1 MRGGIIAARA
11 GLAGEEQ
18 AIVHRRGEL
27 GTAVSLARQGIRVGA
42 ARERVDAPT
51 MKLQRLH
58 QNRCRAF
65 HDPEFWK
72 ALAIA
77 RKWEDTNAWRF
88 HWHRFLSLVPRP
100 RGAPPTSPFSN
111 LGRSAF
117 FCPAPALRDFWFPS
131 SAPPTGDPW
140 GSAADDRSALVGEHH
155 PARWFEEHWSR
166 VSVTDQDCSAP
177 RPMQLSV

>member
-42 ARERVDAPT
+42 ARERVDTPT

-77 RKWEDTNAWRF
+77 RK
-88 HWHRFLSLVPRP
+88 
-100 RGAPPTSPFSN
+100 
-111 LGRSAF
+111 
-117 FCPAPALRDFWFPS
+117 
-131 SAPPTGDPW
+131 
-140 GSAADDRSALVGEHH
+140 
-155 PARWFEEHWSR
+155 SR
-166 VSVTDQDCSAP
+166 K
-177 RPMQLSV
+177 

>member
-27 GTAVSLARQGIRVGA
+27 GTAVSLARQCIRVGA

-88 HWHRFLSLVPRP
+88 HWHRFIDHLADGKDAESFLPLYEKHLNAKRLSEVLGVSSGAQGLAAPHRLQLRGSDRALLVWMTWLWP
-100 RGAPPTSPFSN
+100 SL
-111 LGRSAF
+111 LG
-117 FCPAPALRDFWFPS
+117 L
-131 SAPPTGDPW
+131 
-140 GSAADDRSALVGEHH
+140 LVGSTKISLCI
-155 PARWFEEHWSR
+155 PKTQTR
-166 VSVTDQDCSAP
+166 T
-177 RPMQLSV
+177 